1 MKVWTTLKVKDE
13 NKLINKIAISLT
25 NYIYKNGPI
34 NDIVRKYKINNEDKK
49 MLDRYTQ
56 NRIAGL
62 LMLYSSKNTSRIN
75 DIVNKYLTNTDID
88 ITPELEGYIEK

>member
-1 MKVWTTLKVKDE
+1 MKVWTTLKIKDQ

-25 NYIYKNGPI
+25 NYIYKNSPI
-34 NDIVRKYKINNEDKK
+34 NDIVNKYKISDEDKK
-49 MLDRYTQ
+49 ELDKYTQ

-62 LMLYSSKNTSRIN
+62 LMLYGSKNTSRIN

-88 ITPELEGYIEK
+88 ISPE

>member
-25 NYIYKNGPI
+25 NYIYKNSPI